1 MALPQQFMDE
11 LRRRVSLSSVVGKRV
26 KLISRGNRMIGL
38 CPFHQE
44 KTPSFHVRDE
54 DGYYHCF
61 GCGVSGDA
69 ISFLREQESMSF
81 IDAIHHLAEM
91 AGMTVPEQQKL
102 SPEEREQRN
111 SMAQMLEDAARF
123 FEQALH
129 KDIAIHAKSYL
140 EKRQVSLASQTRY
153 RIGYAPASGL
163 MPFLEELGYKPEDII
178 AAGLVRRSTRDQSL
192 YDNFRNRLM
201 FPIRNPRGEVIAFG
215 GRALGEDQEPKYLNS
230 ADSPMFHKKLV
241 LYGLKEARERIKDG
255 LPVIVSEG
263 YMDAI
268 AIDQYQVAGAV
279 APLGT
284 ALTEEQM
291 MLIWKSTDAPYLC
304 FDGDAA
310 GQRAAAR
317 TLLRLLPILEPGKTV
332 RVMRLPKGK
341 DPDDLLKAGGGDAL
355 RQIMEASDSFAD
367 SLWHTTSMDF
377 DLSKAE
383 QKAKFWQVMR
393 DHIRQIN
400 NPAMR
405 DSLGDDIRARISA
418 MRGQSQP
425 NLNGGK
431 IIGKRHAQS
440 TENLRPSIIMA
451 ILLHQPELIHD
462 VHEDLVRLDIKDRLA
477 KKMLNII
484 AESVTITNHLDEST
498 FRHHLMLAGIK
509 EEDLTSL
516 MDKIKTRIRYDPS
529 QLSLE
534 DAKARLTEL
543 ISLEIR
549 SLRSRTVTSIRS

>member
-11 LRRRVSLSSVVGKRV
+11 LRRRVSLSSVIGKRV

-163 MPFLEELGYKPEDII
+163 LPFLEELGYKPEDII

-383 QKAKFWQVMR
+383 QKAKFWQVIR

-425 NLNGGK
+425 NLSGGK

>member
-111 SMAQMLEDAARF
+111 SMAQMLEDATRF

-163 MPFLEELGYKPEDII
+163 LPFLEELGYKPEDII

-215 GRALGEDQEPKYLNS
+215 GRALGEDQEPKYINS

-268 AIDQYQVAGAV
+268 AIDQYKVAGAV

-440 TENLRPSIIMA
+440 TENLRPSIIMV

-516 MDKIKTRIRYDPS
+516 LDKIKTRIRYDPS

>member
-11 LRRRVSLSSVVGKRV
+11 LRRRVSLSSVIGKRV

-69 ISFLREQESMSF
+69 ISFLREQESMTF

-129 KDIAIHAKSYL
+129 KDTAIHAKSYL

-163 MPFLEELGYKPEDII
+163 LPFLEELGYKPEDII
-178 AAGLVRRSTRDQSL
+178 AAGLVRRSTRDKSL

>member
-11 LRRRVSLSSVVGKRV
+11 LRRRVSLSSVIGKRV
-26 KLISRGNRMIGL
+26 KLIARGNRLIGL

-44 KTPSFHVRDE
+44 KTPSFHVRDD

-81 IDAIHHLAEM
+81 MDAINHLAGM

-111 SMAQMLEDAARF
+111 SMAHMLEAAAQF
-123 FEQALH
+123 FEQNLQ
-129 KDIAIHAKSYL
+129 KDSGLPAKSYL
-140 EKRQVSLASQTRY
+140 EKRQVSLSSQTRY

-163 MPFLEELGYKPEDII
+163 LPHLERLGYKPEDIV
-178 AAGLVRRSTRDQSL
+178 AVGLARRSTRDQSL

-201 FPIRNPRGEVIAFG
+201 FPIKNPRGEVIAFG

-255 LPVIVSEG
+255 LSVIVSEG

-291 MLIWKSTDAPYLC
+291 ALIWKSTDAPFLC

-317 TLLRLLPILEPGKTV
+317 TLLRLLPVLEPGKTV
-332 RVMRLPKGK
+332 RVMRLPTGQ
-341 DPDDLLKAGGGDAL
+341 DPDDLLKSGGGDAL
-355 RQIMEASDSFAD
+355 RQIMDASESFAD
-367 SLWHTTSMDF
+367 ALWHTTSMDY

-405 DSLGDDIRARISA
+405 DSLGDDIRARIRA
-418 MRGQSQP
+418 MRGQEQP
-425 NLNGGK
+425 NLSGGK

-484 AESVTITNHLDEST
+484 ADSVTITDHLDEST
-498 FRHHLMLAGIK
+498 FRHHLMLAGVN

-516 MDKIKTRIRYDPS
+516 MDKIKTRIRFDPS
-529 QLSLE
+529 QLSSE
-534 DAKARLTEL
+534 DAKVRLTEL

-549 SLRSRTVTSIRS
+549 GLRSRAVSSMRS

>member
-11 LRRRVSLSSVVGKRV
+11 LRRRVSLSSVIGKRV

-123 FEQALH
+123 FEQALL

-163 MPFLEELGYKPEDII
+163 LPFLEELGYKPEDII

>member
-163 MPFLEELGYKPEDII
+163 LPFLEELGYKPEDII

-215 GRALGEDQEPKYLNS
+215 GRTLGEDQEPKYLNS

-516 MDKIKTRIRYDPS
+516 LDKIKTRIRYDPS

>member
-11 LRRRVSLSSVVGKRV
+11 LRRRVSLSSVIGKRV

-129 KDIAIHAKSYL
+129 KDTAIHAKSYL

>member
-163 MPFLEELGYKPEDII
+163 LPFLEELGYKPEDII

-255 LPVIVSEG
+255 LPVIISEG

-425 NLNGGK
+425 NLSGGK

>member
-1 MALPQQFMDE
+1 
-11 LRRRVSLSSVVGKRV
+11 
-26 KLISRGNRMIGL
+26 
-38 CPFHQE
+38 
-44 KTPSFHVRDE
+44 
-54 DGYYHCF
+54 
-61 GCGVSGDA
+61 
-69 ISFLREQESMSF
+69 
-81 IDAIHHLAEM
+81 
-91 AGMTVPEQQKL
+91 
-102 SPEEREQRN
+102 
-111 SMAQMLEDAARF
+111 
-123 FEQALH
+123 
-129 KDIAIHAKSYL
+129 
-140 EKRQVSLASQTRY
+140 
-153 RIGYAPASGL
+153 
-163 MPFLEELGYKPEDII
+163 
-178 AAGLVRRSTRDQSL
+178 
-192 YDNFRNRLM
+192 
-201 FPIRNPRGEVIAFG
+201 
-215 GRALGEDQEPKYLNS
+215 
-230 ADSPMFHKKLV
+230 MFHKKLV

-367 SLWHTTSMDF
+367 SLWHTTSIDF

-425 NLNGGK
+425 NLSGGK

-534 DAKARLTEL
+534 DAKARLREL

>member
-11 LRRRVSLSSVVGKRV
+11 LRRRVSLSSVIGKRV

-129 KDIAIHAKSYL
+129 KDTAIHAKSYL

-163 MPFLEELGYKPEDII
+163 LPFLEELGYKPEDII

>member
-111 SMAQMLEDAARF
+111 SMAQMLEDATRF

-163 MPFLEELGYKPEDII
+163 LPFLEELGYKPEDII

-215 GRALGEDQEPKYLNS
+215 GRALGEDQEPKYINS

-440 TENLRPSIIMA
+440 TENLRPSIIMV

-477 KKMLNII
+477 KKN
-484 AESVTITNHLDEST
+484 AK
-498 FRHHLMLAGIK
+498 HH
-509 EEDLTSL
+509 
-516 MDKIKTRIRYDPS
+516 R
-529 QLSLE
+529 
-534 DAKARLTEL
+534 
-543 ISLEIR
+543 
-549 SLRSRTVTSIRS
+549 

>member
-11 LRRRVSLSSVVGKRV
+11 LRRRVSLSSVIGKRV

-111 SMAQMLEDAARF
+111 SMVQMLEDAARF

-129 KDIAIHAKSYL
+129 KDTAIHAKSYL

-163 MPFLEELGYKPEDII
+163 LPFLEELGYKPEDII

-425 NLNGGK
+425 NLSGGK

>member
-11 LRRRVSLSSVVGKRV
+11 LRRRVSLSSVIGKRV

-163 MPFLEELGYKPEDII
+163 LPFLEELGYKPEDII

-484 AESVTITNHLDEST
+484 AESVTIMNHLDEST

>member
-163 MPFLEELGYKPEDII
+163 LPFLEELGYKPEDII

-484 AESVTITNHLDEST
+484 AESVTIMNHLDEST

>member
-163 MPFLEELGYKPEDII
+163 LPFLEELGYKPEDII

-355 RQIMEASDSFAD
+355 RKIMEASDSFAD

>member
-11 LRRRVSLSSVVGKRV
+11 LRRRVSLSSVIGKRV

-163 MPFLEELGYKPEDII
+163 LPFLEELGYKPEDII

-425 NLNGGK
+425 NLSGGK

>member
-11 LRRRVSLSSVVGKRV
+11 LRRRVSLSSVIGKRV

-163 MPFLEELGYKPEDII
+163 LPFLEELGYKPEDII

>member
-129 KDIAIHAKSYL
+129 KDTAIHAKSYL

-163 MPFLEELGYKPEDII
+163 LPFLEELGYKPEDII

-484 AESVTITNHLDEST
+484 AESVTIMNHLDEST

>member
-163 MPFLEELGYKPEDII
+163 LPFLEELGYKPEDII

-425 NLNGGK
+425 NLSGGK

>member
-11 LRRRVSLSSVVGKRV
+11 LRRRVSLSSVIGKRV
-26 KLISRGNRMIGL
+26 KLIARGNRLIGL

-44 KTPSFHVRDE
+44 KTPSFHVRDD

-81 IDAIHHLAEM
+81 MDAINHLAGM

-111 SMAQMLEDAARF
+111 SMAHMLEAAAQF
-123 FEQALH
+123 FEQNLQ
-129 KDIAIHAKSYL
+129 KDSGLPAKSYL
-140 EKRQVSLASQTRY
+140 EKRQVSLSSQTRY

-163 MPFLEELGYKPEDII
+163 LPHLERLGYKPEDIV
-178 AAGLVRRSTRDQSL
+178 AAGLARRSTRDQSL

-201 FPIRNPRGEVIAFG
+201 FPIKNPRGEVIAFG

-255 LPVIVSEG
+255 LSVIVSEG

-291 MLIWKSTDAPYLC
+291 ALIWKSTDAPFLC

-317 TLLRLLPILEPGKTV
+317 TLLRLLPVLEPGKTV
-332 RVMRLPKGK
+332 RVMRLPTGQ
-341 DPDDLLKAGGGDAL
+341 DPDDLLKSGGGDAL
-355 RQIMEASDSFAD
+355 RQIMDVSESFAD
-367 SLWHTTSMDF
+367 ALWHTTSMDY

-405 DSLGDDIRARISA
+405 DSLGDDIRARIRA
-418 MRGQSQP
+418 MRGQEQP
-425 NLNGGK
+425 NLSGGK

-484 AESVTITNHLDEST
+484 ADSVTITDHLDEST
-498 FRHHLMLAGIK
+498 FRHHLMLAGVN

-516 MDKIKTRIRYDPS
+516 MDKIKTRIRFDPS
-529 QLSLE
+529 QLSSE
-534 DAKARLTEL
+534 DAKVRLTEL

-549 SLRSRTVTSIRS
+549 GLRSRAVSSMRS

>member
-11 LRRRVSLSSVVGKRV
+11 LRRRVSLSSVIGKRV

-111 SMAQMLEDAARF
+111 SMVQMLEDAARF

-425 NLNGGK
+425 NLSGGK

>member
-163 MPFLEELGYKPEDII
+163 LPFLEELGYKPEDII

-284 ALTEEQM
+284 ALNEEQM

-425 NLNGGK
+425 NLSGGK

>member
-11 LRRRVSLSSVVGKRV
+11 LRRRVSLSSVIGKRV

-129 KDIAIHAKSYL
+129 KDTAIHAKSYL

-163 MPFLEELGYKPEDII
+163 LPFLEELGYKPEDII

-484 AESVTITNHLDEST
+484 AESVTITNNLDEST

>member
-163 MPFLEELGYKPEDII
+163 LPFLEELGYKPEDII

-425 NLNGGK
+425 NLSGGK

-484 AESVTITNHLDEST
+484 AESVTIMNHLDEST

>member
-11 LRRRVSLSSVVGKRV
+11 LRRRVSLSSVIGKRV

-163 MPFLEELGYKPEDII
+163 LPFLEELGYKPEDIF

-425 NLNGGK
+425 NLSGGK

>member
-11 LRRRVSLSSVVGKRV
+11 LRRRVSLSSVIGKRV

-163 MPFLEELGYKPEDII
+163 LPFLEELGYKPEDII
-178 AAGLVRRSTRDQSL
+178 AAGLVRRSTRDQTL

>member
-11 LRRRVSLSSVVGKRV
+11 LRRRVSLSSVIGKRV

-163 MPFLEELGYKPEDII
+163 LPFLEELGYKPEDII

-284 ALTEEQM
+284 ALNEEQM

>member
-11 LRRRVSLSSVVGKRV
+11 LRRRVSLSSVIGKRV
-26 KLISRGNRMIGL
+26 KLIARGNRLIGL

-44 KTPSFHVRDE
+44 KTPSFHVRDD

-81 IDAIHHLAEM
+81 MDAINHLAGM

-111 SMAQMLEDAARF
+111 SMAHMLEAAAQF
-123 FEQALH
+123 FEQNLQ
-129 KDIAIHAKSYL
+129 KDSGLPAKSYL
-140 EKRQVSLASQTRY
+140 EKRQVSLSSQTRY

-163 MPFLEELGYKPEDII
+163 LPHLERLGYKPEDIV
-178 AAGLVRRSTRDQSL
+178 AVGLARRSTRDQSL

-201 FPIRNPRGEVIAFG
+201 FPIKNPRGEVIAFG

-263 YMDAI
+263 YLDAI

-291 MLIWKSTDAPYLC
+291 ALIWKSTDAPFLC

-317 TLLRLLPILEPGKTV
+317 TLLRLLPVLEPGKTV
-332 RVMRLPKGK
+332 RVMRLPTGQ
-341 DPDDLLKAGGGDAL
+341 DPDDLLKSGGGDAL
-355 RQIMEASDSFAD
+355 RQIMDVSESFAD
-367 SLWHTTSMDF
+367 ALWHTTSMDY

-405 DSLGDDIRARISA
+405 DSLGDDIRARIRA
-418 MRGQSQP
+418 MRGQEQP
-425 NLNGGK
+425 NLSGGK

-484 AESVTITNHLDEST
+484 ADSVTITDHLDEST
-498 FRHHLMLAGIK
+498 FRHHLMLAGVN

-516 MDKIKTRIRYDPS
+516 MDKIKTRIRFDPS
-529 QLSLE
+529 QLSSE
-534 DAKARLTEL
+534 DAKVRLTEL

-549 SLRSRTVTSIRS
+549 GLRSRAVSSMRS

>member
-11 LRRRVSLSSVVGKRV
+11 LRRRVSLSSVIGKRV

-163 MPFLEELGYKPEDII
+163 LPFLEELGYKPEDII

-291 MLIWKSTDAPYLC
+291 MLIWKGTDAPYLC

-484 AESVTITNHLDEST
+484 AESVTIMNHLDEST

>member
-11 LRRRVSLSSVVGKRV
+11 LRRRVSLSSVIGKRV

-418 MRGQSQP
+418 MRVQSQP
-425 NLNGGK
+425 NLSGGK

>member
-111 SMAQMLEDAARF
+111 SMVQMLEDAARF

-129 KDIAIHAKSYL
+129 KDTAIHAKSYL

-425 NLNGGK
+425 NLSGGK
-431 IIGKRHAQS
+431 IIRKRHAQS

>member
-111 SMAQMLEDAARF
+111 SMAQMLEDATRF

-163 MPFLEELGYKPEDII
+163 LPFLEELGYKPEDII

-268 AIDQYQVAGAV
+268 AIDQYKVAGAV

-440 TENLRPSIIMA
+440 TENLRPSIIMV

-516 MDKIKTRIRYDPS
+516 LDKIKTRIRYDPS

>member
-11 LRRRVSLSSVVGKRV
+11 LRRRVSLSSVIGKRV

-425 NLNGGK
+425 NLSGGK
-431 IIGKRHAQS
+431 IIGKRYAQS

>member
-11 LRRRVSLSSVVGKRV
+11 LRRRVSLSSVIGKRV

-163 MPFLEELGYKPEDII
+163 MPFLEDLGYKPEDII

>member
-163 MPFLEELGYKPEDII
+163 LPFLEELGYKPEDII

-484 AESVTITNHLDEST
+484 AESVTITNHLNEST

>member
-129 KDIAIHAKSYL
+129 KDTAIHAKSYL

-163 MPFLEELGYKPEDII
+163 LPFLEELGYKPEDII

-425 NLNGGK
+425 NLSGGK

>member
-11 LRRRVSLSSVVGKRV
+11 LRRRVSLSSVIGKRV

-291 MLIWKSTDAPYLC
+291 MMIWKSTDAPYLC

>member
-11 LRRRVSLSSVVGKRV
+11 LRRRVSLSSVIGKRV

-163 MPFLEELGYKPEDII
+163 LPFLEELGYKPEDIF
-178 AAGLVRRSTRDQSL
+178 AAGLVRRSTRYQSL

>member
-11 LRRRVSLSSVVGKRV
+11 LRRRVSLSSVIGKRV
-26 KLISRGNRMIGL
+26 KLISRGNRMIGI

-129 KDIAIHAKSYL
+129 KDTAIHAKSYL

-163 MPFLEELGYKPEDII
+163 LPFLEELGYKPEDII

-484 AESVTITNHLDEST
+484 SESVTITNNLDEST